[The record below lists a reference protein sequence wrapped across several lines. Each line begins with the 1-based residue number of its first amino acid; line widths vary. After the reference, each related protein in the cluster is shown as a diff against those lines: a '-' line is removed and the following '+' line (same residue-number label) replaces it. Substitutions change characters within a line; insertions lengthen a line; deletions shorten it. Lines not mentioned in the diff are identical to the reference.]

1 MAHDDTVRRLTSEKA
16 QFRRRASAVPNLIAI
31 TWTVWNALM
40 SGCDSWCHHSSSND
54 NDHTNISMEGPIC
67 RPDGHK
73 LKRYKLK
80 EAKAKWTTEIAFCV
94 KINTSH
100 YDWCQP
106 CQAIIRTEKS
116 ETRCQSSK
124 GTKRRRGQVPPISR
138 QEIRMQIRK
147 SKGLKLQIEER
158 RSQMK
163 QKETKKKEQAV
174 RNIWLSEV
182 KWRGWKPT

>member
-1 MAHDDTVRRLTSEKA
+1 MPWCQDVTPGATILPVMTTTIPTYPWRDLSVD
-16 QFRRRASAVPNLIAI
+16 
-31 TWTVWNALM
+31 LM
-40 SGCDSWCHHSSSND
+40 GTSSSG
-54 NDHTNISMEGPIC
+54 TSW
-67 RPDGHK
+67 RK
-73 LKRYKLK
+73 S
-80 EAKAKWTTEIAFCV
+80 KAKWTTEIAFCV

-116 ETRCQSSK
+116 ETRFKSSK